1 MANAEV
7 FMKIQFFGAVRTT
20 TGSMHVV
27 TVNGTRILMDCGLY
41 QGRRAEAFER
51 NRNLPFDA
59 SEIDILVLSHAHI
72 DHSGNVPS
80 LVKSGFRGMI
90 LGTPATRDLCSIM
103 LLDSAYIQESD
114 AAYLNKKR
122 RRAGQPLVEPL
133 YTKEDATRSLENF
146 VSVPYN
152 MAFPLAP
159 GVKLIYRDAGHIL
172 GAALVCLEIEEEHQR
187 HKLLFTG
194 DLGRPEQP
202 LLRDPY
208 IPQEIDALI
217 IESTYGNRYHGPSE
231 ENRARLGEIVRETAS
246 RGGKVI
252 IPSFSV
258 GRTQDVVYCL
268 HQLLDMNKIPRLPVF
283 VDSPLSVN
291 ATEVFL
297 LHPECYDEETRQF
310 LMDTS
315 SRNPFSFP
323 GMRFVREVEESK
335 AINKLQG
342 PAIIISASGM
352 CETGRILHHLKNNIE
367 DARNTVVIVGWQAP
381 HTLGRRLVEKQQ
393 RVRIFGKEYERRAEV
408 HVLNGFSAHADRG
421 ELLDW
426 FDQMR
431 DPSLE
436 RVFVV
441 HGEVESSMALAEAF
455 KERRVAHVLVPEPSQ
470 EVEF

>member
-1 MANAEV
+1 
-7 FMKIQFFGAVRTT
+7 
-20 TGSMHVV
+20 MHLV

-41 QGRRAEAFER
+41 QGRRAESFER
-51 NRNLPFDA
+51 NRNLPFDTG
-59 SEIDILVLSHAHI
+59 EIDVLVLSHAHI
-72 DHSGNVPS
+72 DHSGNIPS
-80 LVKSGFRGMI
+80 LVKSGFQGMI
-90 LGTPATRDLCSIM
+90 LSTPATRDLCSIM
-103 LLDSAYIQESD
+103 LLDSAHIQESD

-133 YTKEDATRSLENF
+133 YTREDATRSLEQF
-146 VSVPYN
+146 VSIPYN
-152 MAFPLAP
+152 MRFPVAP
-159 GVKLIYRDAGHIL
+159 GVKLIYREAGHIL
-172 GAALVCLEIEEEHQR
+172 GAAMICLEIEEEGRQR
-187 HKLLFTG
+187 KLLFTG
-194 DLGRPEQP
+194 DLGRPKQP

-208 IPQEIDALI
+208 IPKDLDVLVT
-217 IESTYGNRYHGPSE
+217 ESTYGNRYHGPSG
-231 ENRARLGEIVRETAS
+231 ENRARLGEIVRETAG

-297 LHPECYDEETRQF
+297 LHPECYDKETHKF
-310 LMDTS
+310 LLDSS
-315 SRNPFSFP
+315 SRSPFSFP
-323 GMRFVREVEESK
+323 GMRYVREVEESK
-335 AINKLQG
+335 TINDLKG

-367 DARNTVVIVGWQAP
+367 NERNTVVIVGWQAP
-381 HTLGRRLVEKQQ
+381 HTLGRRLVEKQR
-393 RVRIFGKEYERRAEV
+393 RVRIFGEEYVRRAEV

-426 FDQMR
+426 FDRMR
-431 DPSLE
+431 GPSPE

-455 KERRVAHVLVPEPSQ
+455 KEREVAHVLVPEPSQ